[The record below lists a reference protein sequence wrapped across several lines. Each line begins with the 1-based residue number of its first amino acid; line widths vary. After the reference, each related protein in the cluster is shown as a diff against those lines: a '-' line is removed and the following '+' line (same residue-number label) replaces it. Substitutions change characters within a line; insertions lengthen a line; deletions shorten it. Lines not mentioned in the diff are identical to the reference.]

1 MDLTLI
7 ALLALLLGYFALYI
21 HIKRTPSWQEKG
33 LVPYGP
39 ALLLKTKKGLGI
51 MDRLSRYKRFWAAYA
66 VLSKFIVLGLML
78 FITGLL
84 LYQLTLIPS
93 IPRENAL
100 GFEYILALPGINPII
115 PVVYGVVAL
124 IVCLFIHEI
133 AHGILTK
140 ANDMDVESTGL
151 LFFVVPIG
159 AFVEPN
165 NEQLQNTTKKKRTSM
180 YAAGAATNFIFAVLF
195 LLLLTSMMGSVE
207 SPYAQQPLLVS
218 VSSGSPSDMAGLQ
231 VGMVITEL
239 GGVEIENLDDFF
251 VGHSSLPGNLLEAKY
266 VLYGESGSTEFVSG
280 VFIES
285 VMSGSP
291 ASSIGLEKGMIIYS
305 VEGTTVTNQQQ
316 FNDIM
321 SQTVPGQNISLT
333 VMAYNGTSTQWENVS
348 GIDSIVLGSGATEK
362 GYMGITSSYA
372 GMGVLTPELLLSLIS
387 NPYSDTSSAPDFIY
401 DTLRFLA
408 LPFSGLSPLPAE
420 LTWVFDTG
428 YLGSES
434 FWFIANTAYW
444 IFWMNFMVATTNCLP
459 AVPLD
464 GGFIF
469 MDWMDSLVSKLRKKA
484 TEEER
489 RRIVSSITTWLALVI
504 LFSVLFM
511 FIGPRLF

>member
-1 MDLTLI
+1 MDLTL
-7 ALLALLLGYFALYI
+7 LTLAVLLLGYFALYI

-39 ALLLKTKKGLGI
+39 AILLKTRRGLGI
-51 MDRLSRYKRFWAAYA
+51 MDFLGRYKRFWAAYA

-115 PVVYGVVAL
+115 PVVYGIVAL

-133 AHGILTK
+133 AHGVLTK
-140 ANDMDVESTGL
+140 ANDMEVESTGL

-180 YAAGAATNFIFAVLF
+180 YAAGAATNFIFAVMF

-207 SPYAQQPLLVS
+207 SPYAQQPMVVT
-218 VSSGSPSDMAGLQ
+218 VSSGAPSDIAGLQ
-231 VGMVITEL
+231 VGMIITEL
-239 GGVEIENLDDFF
+239 GGIEVESLDDFLIGQS
-251 VGHSSLPGNLLEAKY
+251 VLPGSLLEARY
-266 VLYGESGSTEFVSG
+266 VLYGEEGTIEFASG

-285 VMSGSP
+285 VMSGSS
-291 ASSIGLEKGMIIYS
+291 ADSIGLEKGMIIHS
-305 VEGTTVTNQQQ
+305 VNGTTVTNQRQ
-316 FNDIM
+316 FNEIM
-321 SQTVPGQNISLT
+321 SLTVPGQNISLT
-333 VMAYNGTSTQWENVS
+333 VMTFNETNSQWENVT
-348 GIDSIVLGSGATEK
+348 GIDSIILGSGATSK

-372 GMGVLTPELLLSLIS
+372 GMGVLTPELLLSLVS
-387 NPYSDTSSAPDFIY
+387 NPYSDTVSASDFIY

-408 LPFSGLSPLPAE
+408 LPFSGLSPLPGE

-434 FWFIANTAYW
+434 FWFLANTAYW

-469 MDWMDSLVSKLRKKA
+469 MDWMDSLVSKIKKNA

-489 RRIVSSITTWLALVI
+489 KRIVSTVSGWLALLI